1 MKLFFILFLF
11 TISLFAA
18 KVEHFKWSDGET
30 YLTFLERN
38 KLPLKPLYY
47 DLDGDEQQLTE
58 EIISGVN
65 CHMSKDEKNE
75 IAQIFIPLNDELQ
88 IHIYKNGKN
97 YFFETIPIISET
109 KTEAFTLKIDHS
121 PYNDILKETGSKKL
135 ASIFVNS
142 FKNSLNFKRD
152 LQKGD
157 SLAMIYEQ
165 KYRLGV
171 PFSMPTLKVAMI
183 EMKGKK
189 NFIYYNDSDERY
201 YDEKGEKAE
210 EFLLATPVRNARISS
225 HFTKKRFHPVLKK
238 YRAHLGVDY
247 AAGTGTP
254 IMSAG
259 DGRVVFVGESR
270 GYGKTIKVQHEGDFL
285 TLYAHQSSFR
295 KGIKRGSIVKKG
307 DIIGYIGNTGLSSG
321 PHLHFGLYQDNTAID
336 PLKVVQLAT
345 KKLQGKERAEFL
357 KLVSSYQKQ
366 IDTHLKDETRF
377 TQFTY
382 PETVCY
388 FNNGINCEES
398 ISESKS

>member
-30 YLTFLERN
+30 YLAFLERN

-65 CHMSKDEKNE
+65 CQISRDEKNE
-75 IAQIFIPLNDELQ
+75 IAQIFVPLNDELQ
-88 IHIYKNGKN
+88 IHIYKHNQN

-121 PYNDILKETGSKKL
+121 PYLDILRETGSKKL

-142 FKNSLNFKRD
+142 FKTSLNFKRD

-157 SLAMIYEQ
+157 KLAMIYEQ

-201 YDEKGEKAE
+201 YDESGEKAE
-210 EFLLATPVRNARISS
+210 EFLLSTPVRNARISS
-225 HFTKKRFHPVLKK
+225 PFTKKRFHPILKK

-254 IMSAG
+254 IMAAG

-270 GYGKTIKVQHEGDFL
+270 GYGKTIKIQHEGDFL
-285 TLYAHQSSFR
+285 TLYAHQNSFK
-295 KGIKRGSIVKKG
+295 KGIRRGSVVKKG
-307 DIIGYIGNTGLSSG
+307 EVIGYVGNTGLSSG
-321 PHLHFGLYQDNTAID
+321 PHLHFGLYQDNNAID
-336 PLKVVQLAT
+336 PLKVVQLAI
-345 KKLQGKERAEFL
+345 KKLEGKERAAFL
-357 KLVSSYQKQ
+357 KLVSKYQKE
-366 IDTHLKDETRF
+366 IDTHLKNETRF

-388 FNNGINCEES
+388 FNNGTSSEES
-398 ISESKS
+398 TQKPKS

>member
-1 MKLFFILFLF
+1 MKHFFILFLL
-11 TISLFAA
+11 TVSLFGA

-30 YLTFLERN
+30 YLAFLERN

-65 CHMSKDEKNE
+65 SQISRDEKNE

-88 IHIYKNGKN
+88 IHIYKHGQS
-97 YFFETIPIISET
+97 YSFETIPIISET

-121 PYNDILKETGSKKL
+121 PYQDILKETGSKKL

-142 FKNSLNFKRD
+142 FKTSLNFKRD

-157 SLAMIYEQ
+157 TLAMIYEQ

-171 PFSMPTLKVAMI
+171 PFSMPMLKVAMI

-189 NFIYYNDSDERY
+189 NFIYYNDSDDRY
-201 YDEKGEKAE
+201 YDENGKKAE

-225 HFTKKRFHPVLKK
+225 PFTKNRFHPVLKK

-247 AAGTGTP
+247 AASTGTP

-270 GYGKTIKVQHEGDFL
+270 GYGKTIKIQHEDDFL

-295 KGIKRGSIVKKG
+295 SGIKRGSSVKKG
-307 DIIGYIGNTGLSSG
+307 DVIGYVGSTGLSSG

-336 PLKVVQLAT
+336 PLKVVQVAIKQLD
-345 KKLQGKERAEFL
+345 GKERAAFL
-357 KLVSSYQKQ
+357 KLVSKYQKE
-366 IDTHLKDETRF
+366 IGIHLKNETRF

-388 FNNGINCEES
+388 FNQETKN
-398 ISESKS
+398 